1 MAKVNKPTGSNPNTD
16 SVDNVPQTEYN
27 SMMWLWVAL
36 QFISG
41 GLLTVTVI
49 KVKPNRKGEKDMN
62 KVKKRI
68 LTVLLALSAVIL
80 VALLV
85 FFGVYF
91 TRIQTI
97 GSIEQLTDY

>member
-1 MAKVNKPTGSNPNTD
+1 
-16 SVDNVPQTEYN
+16 
-27 SMMWLWVAL
+27 MMWLWVAL
-36 QFISG
+36 PFISG
-41 GLLTVTVI
+41 DLLTVTVI

-97 GSIEQLTDY
+97 GSIEQLTDYEDGYNLYRMDIKYDYSLDDIID